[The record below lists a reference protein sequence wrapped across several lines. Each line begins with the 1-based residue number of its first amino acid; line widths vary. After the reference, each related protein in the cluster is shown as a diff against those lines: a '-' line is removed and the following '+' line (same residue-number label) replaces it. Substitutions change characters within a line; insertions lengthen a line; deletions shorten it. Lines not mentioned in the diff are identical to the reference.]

1 MRGSGKETV
10 MSVSELPRS
19 GPAGA
24 RRPASSRRT
33 AVSGRLPDTTGSAEV
48 IALPLPR
55 REPVRRHPRAERRWP
70 AYVLL
75 SGGFLLLPW
84 LVLLAVELPSMTLA
98 WVGLDAMEAAG
109 LIVTGLLVLRRHP
122 LRTTAAAMTATL
134 LLVDAWFDT
143 TTSTGTDLV
152 FAVALAVVVEL
163 PLAALCAA
171 LALRTA
177 RTPAQPP
184 TGPTAASAD
193 RRQG

>member
-1 MRGSGKETV
+1 

-19 GPAGA
+19 GSAGA

-33 AVSGRLPDTTGSAEV
+33 AIAGRLPDTTGSAEV

-55 REPVRRHPRAERRWP
+55 REVAPRRPRAERRWP

-75 SGGFLLLPW
+75 TGGFLLLPW

-109 LIVTGLLVLRRHP
+109 LIITGLLLLRRHP

-152 FAVALAVVVEL
+152 FALALAVAVEL

-177 RTPAQPP
+177 RPQAQPP
-184 TGPTAASAD
+184 TGPTAASASRP
-193 RRQG
+193 RR